1 MFLVCGITLINS
13 KLGSTEI
20 DNSAKL
26 TQLWTVKHV
35 ATGTKV
41 ECYIKLT
48 GANNY
53 LTPILIKF
61 IFLCLKLLF
70 SLIKLIL
77 GQKERKINLVW

>member
-13 KLGSTEI
+13 KLSSTEI
-20 DNSAKL
+20 NNSTKI
-26 TQLWTVKHV
+26 QLWTVKHV

-41 ECYIKLT
+41 ECYIKET

-53 LTPILIKF
+53 LTPIIIEF
-61 IFLCLKLLF
+61 IYLFCKLLF
-70 SLIKLIL
+70 RLIKLIL